1 MIEAPFQFET
11 GAASHTGKVRNHN
24 EDSFLV
30 QAEAG
35 VWLVADGM
43 GGHEAG
49 DFASR
54 SIAESVASIG
64 RPVSA
69 PDLQARFMDRLLRAH
84 QGIQAQSQR
93 MGGATI
99 GATLVALLTFE
110 RHFACIWSGDSRIY
124 LLRQGQYQQV
134 TVDHTEVQELLR
146 TGAITLEQAATWPRR
161 NVITRAIGVSER
173 PNTDERSGALVHGD
187 HFLLCSDGLTEHVED
202 HEMAA
207 ILAGHGPQGACDALI
222 ELTLSRGARD
232 NVTVVVVRCLDRQ
245 ALQTAVPLDTAT
257 GYPGSLGVGVP
268 EAGLAG
274 TGAAVSGLAA
284 APTGGAGRPA
294 PDRDEWHVEG

>member
-1 MIEAPFQFET
+1 MIDVPFQFET
-11 GAASHTGKVRNHN
+11 GAASHTGKVRDHN

-30 QAEAG
+30 QVEAG

-64 RPVSA
+64 KPVSA
-69 PDLQARFMDRLLRAH
+69 PDLQARFMDRILRAH
-84 QGIQAQSQR
+84 QVIQSQSER

-99 GATLVALLTFE
+99 GATLVALLTFD

-124 LLRQGQYQQV
+124 LLRQGQFQQV

-146 TGAITLEQAATWPRR
+146 TGAITPEQAATWPRR
-161 NVITRAIGVSER
+161 NVITRAIGVSDQPR
-173 PNTDERSGALVHGD
+173 TDERSGALLDGD
-187 HFLLCSDGLTEHVED
+187 TFLLCSDGLTEHVAD
-202 HEMAA
+202 QEMAT
-207 ILAGHGPQGACDALI
+207 ILFGQAPQDACDALI
-222 ELTLSRGARD
+222 NLTLARGAHD

-245 ALQTAVPLDTAT
+245 ADLQ
-257 GYPGSLGVGVP
+257 
-268 EAGLAG
+268 EAEPR
-274 TGAAVSGLAA
+274 A
-284 APTGGAGRPA
+284 APVPGTRPT
-294 PDRDEWHVEG
+294 PGRDEWYVEG